1 MKDFKI
7 FQDCLNLLNL
17 ACVSQNY
24 LNKFTQ
30 NVDVSDLKNFPCG
43 HWGACPSINF
53 LYLHLINFFKRH
65 NLKANIVV
73 GTGHA
78 GSAVNA
84 NLWLCG
90 ELEKQNRSFEISS
103 RGLNN
108 LIQAFGKEIRTEIN
122 PHYPTTLFDGGELGY
137 SLAFAYG
144 LAIDDGLDF
153 LPCIIGD
160 GECETSTLS
169 ASWQLGRLTNNRKV
183 LPIINLNG
191 LKMCSES
198 FLSKLT
204 DRELKALFSSYGYKA
219 YIAGANH
226 KELYNAL
233 EDIYKSKDLSL
244 IIFKSKKGFSAF
256 ENDQIKIVGKTSS
269 HKNPLTI
276 PNSQSKANFLKSW
289 VLNYNINPFLDSD
302 KRKQLISFCK
312 YDFYVPKIKPKKFN
326 LKTDLNCPAFKNLEI
341 NLKNLLSFN
350 DFYILDPD
358 ELTSNKLGEV
368 KNNKRVISLL
378 NENVLQGLYQ
388 GLSQANINGLFVTY
402 EAFAPIFISMVS
414 QYLKY
419 LTQKQQ
425 ISERKNPSLNY
436 LLTST
441 FPENTYSHQNP
452 EFVASLFNKEYKN
465 VNAYYPVGAKSLV
478 STLEKSLN
486 SKDQINVI
494 TISKRADCEKFN
506 NLDGDLLILK
516 DSKKPDIVLCATGD
530 YILNQLND
538 VSEII
543 ELLLPEIKIKL
554 IYISNIK
561 VLSEKF
567 DEGLT
572 QRDFEELFSSNCP
585 VIYSYMGYKS
595 VLKNLLYERNC
606 RFKIFGFE
614 DRSNISGSVEKKLKY
629 NKMGKDSIVLE
640 ILNTLLDLGKI
651 SKAEF
656 ARARF
661 NTFLKL
667 EEVSIK

>member
-7 FQDCLNLLNL
+7 FQDCLELLNL

-30 NVDVSDLKNFPCG
+30 NVDVSDLKNSPCG

-269 HKNPLTI
+269 HKNP
-276 PNSQSKANFLKSW
+276 
-289 VLNYNINPFLDSD
+289 
-302 KRKQLISFCK
+302 
-312 YDFYVPKIKPKKFN
+312 
-326 LKTDLNCPAFKNLEI
+326 
-341 NLKNLLSFN
+341 
-350 DFYILDPD
+350 
-358 ELTSNKLGEV
+358 G
-368 KNNKRVISLL
+368 
-378 NENVLQGLYQ
+378 G
-388 GLSQANINGLFVTY
+388 
-402 EAFAPIFISMVS
+402 
-414 QYLKY
+414 
-419 LTQKQQ
+419 
-425 ISERKNPSLNY
+425 
-436 LLTST
+436 
-441 FPENTYSHQNP
+441 
-452 EFVASLFNKEYKN
+452 
-465 VNAYYPVGAKSLV
+465 
-478 STLEKSLN
+478 
-486 SKDQINVI
+486 
-494 TISKRADCEKFN
+494 
-506 NLDGDLLILK
+506 
-516 DSKKPDIVLCATGD
+516 
-530 YILNQLND
+530 
-538 VSEII
+538 
-543 ELLLPEIKIKL
+543 
-554 IYISNIK
+554 
-561 VLSEKF
+561 
-567 DEGLT
+567 
-572 QRDFEELFSSNCP
+572 
-585 VIYSYMGYKS
+585 
-595 VLKNLLYERNC
+595 
-606 RFKIFGFE
+606 
-614 DRSNISGSVEKKLKY
+614 
-629 NKMGKDSIVLE
+629 
-640 ILNTLLDLGKI
+640 
-651 SKAEF
+651 
-656 ARARF
+656 
-661 NTFLKL
+661 
-667 EEVSIK
+667 